1 MEPILPGRHRGAWHQ
16 TEETGRALRPVAEGK
31 PYSTPSNWWSA
42 LASVALSVWPPPS
55 SAGSLASA
63 AASAAV
69 SAGSAAS
76 AVLPDFS
83 ACCAGLA
90 DGIGVAALAALG

>member
-16 TEETGRALRPVAEGK
+16 TEETGRAVRPAAEGK

-42 LASVALSVWPPPS
+42 LVSGALSVWPPPG

-63 AASAAV
+63 ASSPAA
-69 SAGSAAS
+69 SAGSGA
-76 AVLPDFS
+76 P
-83 ACCAGLA
+83 AGLPHLSA
-90 DGIGVAALAALG
+90 FYARGAGGLRLAALAR